1 MSSSEPPKPA
11 SEYVALNRA
20 HWDEVVAVHA
30 RSDFYDVAGFE
41 AGRDTLHPPEL
52 DALGDVAGQR
62 VLHLQ
67 CHFGLDTLSLA
78 RRGAIATGVDFSE
91 RAVHEARA
99 LAARTGLSARF
110 VCADVLA
117 LDGVL
122 DERFDVVFSSWG
134 VLGWLSD
141 LGRWA
146 DAVAARLADGG
157 RLCLVEFHPVSQVF
171 VAAEERRLTARYRYF
186 YRAAPDLEHDQG
198 TYAEPKAV
206 LAHPARA
213 WWCHSLGDLV
223 TAVAG
228 AGLRIERLVELP
240 RAYDPVSEI
249 LEPDGEGA
257 YRLRGGLD
265 AIPLSF
271 VLTARR

>member
-1 MSSSEPPKPA
+1 MSSNEPQRTV

-20 HWDEVVAVHA
+20 HWDEVVPLHA
-30 RSDFYDVAGFE
+30 RSEFYDVAAFE

-52 DALGDVAGQR
+52 EALGDVAGR
-62 VLHLQ
+62 RILHLQ

-78 RRGAIATGVDFSE
+78 RRGALVTGVDFSE
-91 RAVHEARA
+91 AAIAQARS
-99 LAARTGLSARF
+99 LATRTGLDARF

-134 VLGWLSD
+134 VLGWLPD
-141 LGRWA
+141 LARWA
-146 DAVAARLADGG
+146 EAATARLERGG
-157 RLCLVEFHPVSQVF
+157 QLCLVEFHPVSQVF
-171 VAAEERRLTARYRYF
+171 VAAEDRRLTARYRYF
-186 YRAAPDLEHDQG
+186 HRAAPDLEEDQG
-198 TYAEPKAV
+198 TYAEPKAI
-206 LAHPARA
+206 LAHPSRA
-213 WWCHSLGDLV
+213 WWCHSLGDIV
-223 TAVAG
+223 SAVVR

-240 RAYDPVSEI
+240 RAFDPVSEI

>member
-1 MSSSEPPKPA
+1 VSSSEPPESVPDYA
-11 SEYVALNRA
+11 ALNRA
-20 HWDEVVAVHA
+20 HWDEVVPLHA
-30 RSDFYDVAGFE
+30 RSDFYDVAAFE

-52 DALGDVAGQR
+52 EALGDVAGKR
-62 VLHLQ
+62 ILHLQ

-91 RAVHEARA
+91 AAVAEARA
-99 LAARTGLSARF
+99 LAARTGLGARF

-146 DAVAARLADGG
+146 NAVAARLNEGG

-171 VAAEERRLTARYRYF
+171 VAAEDRRLTARYRYF
-186 YRAAPDLEHDQG
+186 YRAEPDLEHEQG
-198 TYAEPKAV
+198 TYAEPNAA

-213 WWCHSLGDLV
+213 WWCHSLGDVV
-223 TAVAG
+223 TAVAN
-228 AGLRIERLVELP
+228 AGLRVERLVELP
-240 RAYDPVSEI
+240 RAWDPVSEI

-271 VLTARR
+271 VLVARR